1 LVVGLIG
8 QAVGLVILAA
18 GMELTNLPA
27 FLIGGA
33 VTGAG
38 AGLLFKWAV
47 GAVVAMAA
55 PEVRGE
61 ALAGL
66 FLIAY
71 AGLVLSAL
79 GLGVATLS
87 MTPTTAMLVFSV
99 VILVL
104 LAGVAVLRGRAARA
118 SVSTQVR

>member
-1 LVVGLIG
+1 
-8 QAVGLVILAA
+8 
-18 GMELTNLPA
+18 
-27 FLIGGA
+27 
-33 VTGAG
+33 
-38 AGLLFKWAV
+38 
-47 GAVVAMAA
+47 
-55 PEVRGE
+55 VRGE